1 MSFCGAGGTAVPHR
15 SAFDTIASLFAP
27 RSRAD
32 FLHFNSAKTHIYY
45 FKYNKF
51 QEPLSTLDKSAQRM
65 YSVSRKSIPICM
77 DRCAKIA
84 NGVRWLH

>member
-51 QEPLSTLDKSAQRM
+51 QEHLSTLLDKSTQRV
-65 YSVSRKSIPICM
+65 YNVSRKLTLKKLIFQNLIG
-77 DRCAKIA
+77 R
-84 NGVRWLH
+84 